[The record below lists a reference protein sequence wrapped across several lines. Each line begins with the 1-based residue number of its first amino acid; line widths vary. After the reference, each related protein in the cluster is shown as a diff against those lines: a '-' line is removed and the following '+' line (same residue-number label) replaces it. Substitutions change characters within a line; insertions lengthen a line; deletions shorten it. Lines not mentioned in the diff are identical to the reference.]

1 MSKRD
6 FFKTVALV
14 PNGLLPSAYEIDLED
29 VHKLYKEIRT
39 RGYDG
44 IWNVISWCLCY
55 GYVMGHRA
63 TKNGAYK
70 EVRPKKHKSPACE
83 EAQTGQATD

>member
-6 FFKTVALV
+6 FFKTASLV
-14 PNGLLPSAYEIDLED
+14 PEGLLPTRYEIDLDD
-29 VHKLYKEIRT
+29 VHRLYHEIHT
-39 RGYDG
+39 NHNEG
-44 IWNVISWCLCY
+44 IWNVIKWCLCY

-70 EVRPKKHKSPACE
+70 EIRKPRKGK
-83 EAQTGQATD
+83 Q